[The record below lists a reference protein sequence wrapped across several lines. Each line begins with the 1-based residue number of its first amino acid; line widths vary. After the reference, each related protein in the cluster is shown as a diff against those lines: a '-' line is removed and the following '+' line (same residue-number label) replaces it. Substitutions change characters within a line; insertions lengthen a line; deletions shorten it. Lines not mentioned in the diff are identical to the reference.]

1 MERLLFDTTTEVIPY
16 MDVSY
21 CLQVIDLSFY
31 DVLLDFV
38 LLDAFDDLATPPY
51 SVATAVQNRWLSAR
65 IKETVSDS
73 LLMPFVFQCLI
84 SCLFISLCEIC
95 VIRVECY
102 EVMFQEKLCHHDKWI
117 MSVTSVFYSGNSHFG
132 CRCPHI

>member
-1 MERLLFDTTTEVIPY
+1 MERLLFGTTTEVIPY

-73 LLMPFVFQCLI
+73 QLLHP
-84 SCLFISLCEIC
+84 IC
-95 VIRVECY
+95 
-102 EVMFQEKLCHHDKWI
+102 LCHLCF
-117 MSVTSVFYSGNSHFG
+117 SV
-132 CRCPHI
+132 